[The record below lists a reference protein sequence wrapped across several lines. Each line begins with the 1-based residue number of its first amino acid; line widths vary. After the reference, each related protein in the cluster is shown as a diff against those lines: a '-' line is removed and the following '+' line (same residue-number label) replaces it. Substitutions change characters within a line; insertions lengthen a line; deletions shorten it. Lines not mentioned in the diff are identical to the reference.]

1 MAGSAYDS
9 FVGHRELHE
18 TPITTRQCKDMAEK
32 RHRVALQTAPDHR
45 IPFPTV
51 ENPMANYVTVTELPC
66 GAAILRRCDVTRCDG
81 QPSARA
87 L

>member
-1 MAGSAYDS
+1 MQGGKRATAIHIVAGSAYDS
-9 FVGHRELHE
+9 FVGRRELHE

-51 ENPMANYVTVTELPC
+51 ENLMA
-66 GAAILRRCDVTRCDG
+66 
-81 QPSARA
+81 
-87 L
+87 